1 MAFEYLGKKG
11 HIGSLETKNRLIM
24 TAMGVGVGT
33 RSGTATDEFIE
44 FYTQR
49 ARGGA
54 GLIITEIT
62 RVNENHGVGEYSQL
76 SLAKDE
82 VIPSFQKL
90 ADSVHNMAR
99 KSLRSFI
106 IRAERRIWC

>member
-11 HIGSLETKNRLIM
+11 HIGNLETKNRLVM
-24 TAMGVGVGT
+24 TAMGVGVGDH
-33 RSGTATDEFIE
+33 RGIVSDEFIE

-49 ARGGA
+49 AKGGA

-62 RVNENHGVGEYSQL
+62 RVNDEHGVGEYDQL
-76 SLAKDE
+76 SLTNDE

-90 ADSVHNMAR
+90 ADSVH
-99 KSLRSFI
+99 
-106 IRAERRIWC
+106 